1 MNQKIV
7 IYLATQRIHRVG
19 RGAEMG
25 LGWGWVLNL
34 MEEGKFEIHRATALA
49 ATIGDRTLF
58 VVVGWAGVHWSIYR
72 AILSMSTGLI

>member
-1 MNQKIV
+1 
-7 IYLATQRIHRVG
+7 
-19 RGAEMG
+19 
-25 LGWGWVLNL
+25 
-34 MEEGKFEIHRATALA
+34 MEEGIFEIHRATALA